1 MFQGVHF
8 CKKDM
13 PLLYCIPVRLKNEGV
28 ARILCAI
35 IIPSI
40 LKRSELVEKQPQTMT
55 EPPMGLTNTF
65 TSLLTSSIHTDNNIM
80 FLFPMFNVCQGHG
93 FQIHSSTAFFFF

>member
-1 MFQGVHF
+1 
-8 CKKDM
+8 M

-28 ARILCAI
+28 ARILCVI

-55 EPPMGLTNTF
+55 EPPTGLTNTF

-80 FLFPMFNVCQGHG
+80 FLFPMFNVSQGHG
-93 FQIHSSTAFFFF
+93 FQIHLSTAFFFFF